1 MKLKRRNSKLEVG
14 DEVVAKFL
22 GAPLNCVV
30 IEIVDRHTY
39 KLKTPSGTILPSCK
53 WEDKTARDRKGKI
66 TSPWYIVKTGR
77 KTINDE

>member
-22 GAPLNCVV
+22 GAPHNCVV

-39 KLKTPSGTILPSCK
+39 KLKTPSGTILPSAK
-53 WEDKTARDRKGKI
+53 WEDKTAKDRKGAMHR
-66 TSPWYIVKTGR
+66 TTEDDGER
-77 KTINDE
+77 GGADQAT